1 MKMFKRAFVGVLV
14 LALLVSCVAFVAL
27 ATDKEYTVDNYDD
40 ILEYYEEPVIFD
52 YDFEDMAVGESFTG
66 PELQKQI
73 ETQQTATICGDD
85 NEKYLELKNSPF
97 AKMIRA
103 LYLNWNSPDEE
114 GKETSIDDFLFTA
127 VVSGNSMVKV
137 YVDSSEKT
145 TANTTSERALFSLY
159 FGTETD
165 AEKNVVKYYNGT
177 SLVALTDAEGNDFKL
192 IPGEKYEVKLA
203 YVSSENGYSLEVT
216 KTSDETVT
224 AKVEN
229 VATPVTSVVNVRFG
243 ADLTSAKVGAPDSGA
258 ANVVTNVHSISAYGG
273 AFFRDP
279 GDRQAETEAAVLKM
293 NELFFDDGVALDA
306 KLGIATVV
314 GRLVSIH
321 GFTSEDADVAAAVDA
336 VVKGSI
342 ALYAEQLDACVEGVT
357 DSLTYD
363 QRVDNVKAY
372 EDFLMLIPGNYAE
385 QLGQDQQELIDK
397 IAASIKAF
405 EDERDLLEVYKEN
418 SDAFIAALD
427 GADATSVDY
436 AVLAPYYDDATP
448 YYENIYANYQGISD
462 AIAAYEK
469 IAEKMEVFRGAVDA
483 FVTNAIIVGDTESS
497 FGDRYTAYVVAKA
510 NELTEETF
518 AGVSTY
524 VNADGNTY
532 ADALDAL
539 ASAYADVEVTLSVDG
554 EDVTYTGI
562 EALIALCEEY
572 IANVNSAN
580 TALYMKAQVGFL
592 DAADANLKQLNE
604 KITDPESYP
613 GFTDAQDMYRE
624 LDTEISANIAAAE
637 AYYAAV
643 MELKTIQESDTPL
656 EGDALLEKIDEIE
669 VLRQTGDIL
678 GVEYVNDQGET
689 VKVDVAS
696 ANIYL
701 SDLTSEL
708 SLELGYNEQYISRV
722 ESIDFDNMTTAE
734 LYAAISLAKSAEAN
748 EYVTDEYAEVAEA
761 MADLA
766 AAIAR
771 YNEMIA
777 LSNSAFADVNGVGAE
792 ISSLPANES
801 SDEVTELIKNL
812 FD

>member
-52 YDFEDMAVGESFTG
+52 YDFEDMAVGTFTG
-66 PELQKQI
+66 PELQKQVA
-73 ETQQTATICGDD
+73 TQKAEIAGDAV
-85 NEKYLELKNSPF
+85 EKYLVLKNSPMK
-97 AKMIRA
+97 AAINAM
-103 LYLNWNSPDEE
+103 YLNWNSVDEDGE
-114 GKETSIDDFLFTA
+114 ADPISDFLLVAT
-127 VVSGNSMVKV
+127 VSGNSMVKV
-137 YVDSSEKT
+137 YVDSSVKNAANAAAG
-145 TANTTSERALFSLY
+145 TALVSLY
-159 FGTETD
+159 FGAED
-165 AEKNVVKYYNGT
+165 ATEKNVVKYYNGT
-177 SLVALTDAEGNDFKL
+177 ALVALTDAEGNDFTL
-192 IPGEKYEVKLA
+192 VPGEKYEVKLA
-203 YVSSENGYSLEVT
+203 YVSSENVYSLEVT

-229 VATPVTSVVNVRFG
+229 VATPVSSVVNVRFG
-243 ADLTSAKVGAPDSGA
+243 ADQASARVGVPNAGT

-273 AFFRDP
+273 SFFRDP
-279 GDRQAETEAAVLKM
+279 GDTQAETEAAVLKM

-321 GFTSEDADVAAAVDA
+321 GFTSEDADVTAAVDA

-342 ALYAEQLDACVEGVT
+342 ALYAEQLDACVDGAT

-363 QRVDNVKAY
+363 QRVDNVEAY
-372 EDFLMLIPGNYAE
+372 EDFLTLIPDNYAE
-385 QLGQDQQELIDK
+385 QLGEDQQELIDK
-397 IAASIKAF
+397 VAASIKAF
-405 EDERDLLEVYKEN
+405 EDEVELLNDYKVN
-418 SDAFIAALD
+418 SDAFIAALAD
-427 GADATSVDY
+427 ADATSVDY
-436 AVLAPYYDDATP
+436 AVLALYYDDATK
-448 YYENIYANYQGISD
+448 YYENIYANYEGISD
-462 AIAAYEK
+462 ALATYEK
-469 IAEKMEVFRGAVDA
+469 IADKMEVFRGAVDT
-483 FVTNAIIVGDTESS
+483 FVTNAMVVGDTESS
-497 FGDRYTAYVVAKA
+497 FGDRYTAYVIAKA

-524 VNADGNTY
+524 VNAEGKTY
-532 ADALDAL
+532 ADALAAL

-592 DAADANLKQLNE
+592 DAADANLAQLYEN
-604 KITDPESYP
+604 ITDPESYP
-613 GFTDAQDMYRE
+613 GFTDAQDMYGE
-624 LDTEISANIAAAE
+624 LDTVISANIAAAE

-643 MELKTIQESDTPL
+643 MELKAIQESDTPL
-656 EGDALLEKIDEIE
+656 EGDALLEKIGEIE
-669 VLRQTGDIL
+669 VLREKGDIL
-678 GVEYVNDQGET
+678 GVEYVNDQGEP

-708 SLELGYNEQYISRV
+708 SLELGYNEQYVARV

-777 LSNSAFADVNGVGAE
+777 LSNAAFADVNGVGAD